1 MFKSNSLESSSL
13 KSRSFTTASAQIL
26 ALAMG
31 AVLTVAG
38 AHAQPL
44 APSPGAAPANSFVVG
59 KDYFLIEP
67 VQTTPGSDKVEV
79 TEVFSYGCPACNS
92 FAPTANKLKAS
103 LPPNATFNLVP
114 ASFNSAESWPLFQR
128 AYLTAKA
135 LGIAEKGHDA
145 MFKAVWD
152 NGPLSIR
159 DAKTGKMLTPKIED
173 VAAFYS
179 QYGVKAEDFV
189 ATANSFAINTGMKR
203 ADAFIKATGVDSTPT
218 IIVNGKYRVTGSSA
232 GNWDRLIELVNH
244 LVRQE
249 SEAHSG

>member
-1 MFKSNSLESSSL
+1 MFKSNSLD
-13 KSRSFTTASAQIL
+13 SRIFTAVSAQIA
-26 ALAMG
+26 ALAIG
-31 AVLTVAG
+31 AFLTVVG
-38 AHAQPL
+38 ANAQPL
-44 APSPGAAPANSFVVG
+44 APPSGVAPSNTFVAG

-67 VQTTPGSDKVEV
+67 AQTTPGSDKVEV
-79 TEVFSYGCPACNS
+79 IEVFSYGCPACNS

-103 LPPNATFNLVP
+103 LPPTATFGLVP

-135 LGIAEKGHDA
+135 LGIADKGHEA

-159 DAKTGKMLTPKIED
+159 DAKTGKMLTPTVED
-173 VAAFYS
+173 VAKFYA
-179 QYGVKAEDFV
+179 QYGVTPEDFV

-218 IIVNGKYRVTGSSA
+218 IIVNGKYRVTGASA

-244 LVRQE
+244 LVGQE
-249 SEAHSG
+249 SAAHAG